1 LKANARFMKNFLA
14 STLLILLLFLSTN
27 YAFSQRADSL
37 QRELNT
43 HQKKDTLRAKLL
55 LELFKETFIIKD
67 PDTCLQMVEEALE
80 ISQKEKWGK
89 GIVISYSRIGIVYG
103 FLKGQ
108 YAEGLNYYLKAL
120 KANEAVKDMSLQK
133 DILGNIGLIYHETR
147 QYGKSEDFIQQALK
161 IAREMKIP
169 EHSSIN
175 IFICHANNYSE
186 LKLYDSAIIVYNKV
200 ISLAEMGNLQREKSI
215 AASSLG
221 TLYMRTNKLDSAMIY
236 LQSAYRIAKQMENP
250 LLEANVLQSLSLV
263 FLKQGKVLKAQSV
276 ADTAL
281 HLSELIQNIRF
292 QSYIWDI
299 KCDIFIAQGKYKE
312 ALDAYAASV
321 KLKDS
326 IASVA
331 KQQELGSLQ
340 TQYELEKKEAVKEA
354 IHQSE
359 LKQQRTVKNSIA
371 AGSGIL
377 LLGGLFS
384 FLFYRRKRNAV
395 EKQKEAEF
403 KTEVAETEMKA
414 LRAQM
419 NPHFMFNSLN
429 SIGDYIS
436 QNKTD
441 IANEYLAKFARLM
454 RMVLENSEKKQVT
467 LADDLKALELYMQL
481 EALRMNHKF
490 SYVLEIDTTID
501 PETTLVPPLLLQPFV
516 ENSIWHGIA
525 KKNGTGKIK
534 VTVTKDGEMVK
545 CTIEDDGIGRQQAK
559 EEQGPNTNSKKS
571 LGMKIT
577 NARIQILN
585 KVKSA
590 AASIQLFDL
599 SQGTKVELKLPLE
612 TY

>member
-1 LKANARFMKNFLA
+1 MKYFPACLLLVLF
-14 STLLILLLFLSTN
+14 TLLATSDLL
-27 YAFSQRADSL
+27 AQRADSL

-67 PDTCLQMVEEALE
+67 PDTCLQMAEEALE
-80 ISQKEKWGK
+80 ISQKTQWKK
-89 GIVISYSRIGIVYG
+89 GIVIGYSRLGIVYG

-108 YAEGLNYYLKAL
+108 YTEGLNYYLKAL
-120 KANEAVKDMSLQK
+120 KANEALNDMAIQK

-147 QYGKSEDFIQQALK
+147 QYRKSEEFIQQALK
-161 IAREMKIP
+161 IAREMNIP
-169 EHSSIN
+169 ELSSIN

-186 LKLYDSAIIVYNKV
+186 LKAYDSAIIIYNKI
-200 ISLAEMGNLQREKSI
+200 ISLAENGNLLREKSI
-215 AASSLG
+215 ASSSLG
-221 TLYMRTNKLDSAMIY
+221 TLYMRTNNLDSAMIY
-236 LQSAYRIAKQMENP
+236 LQAAYSIAKEMGNP
-250 LLEANVLQSLSLV
+250 LLEANALQSLSLV
-263 FLKQGKVLKAQSV
+263 YLKQGKILKALSA

-281 HLSELIQNIRF
+281 QLSESIQNIRF

-299 KCDIFIAQGKYKE
+299 KCDIFIAQNKYKE
-312 ALDAYAASV
+312 ALDAYGASI

-340 TQYELEKKEAVKEA
+340 TQYEIEKKEAVKEA
-354 IHQSE
+354 ILQSE
-359 LKQQRTVKNSIA
+359 LTQQRTIKNSIA

-377 LLGGLFS
+377 LFGGLLS
-384 FLFYRRKRNAV
+384 FFFYRRKRNAV
-395 EKQKEAEF
+395 EKQKDAEF

-419 NPHFMFNSLN
+419 NPHFLFNSLN

-436 QNKTD
+436 QNK
-441 IANEYLAKFARLM
+441 NELAGDYLAKFAKLM
-454 RMVLENSEKKQVT
+454 RMVLENSEKKEVT
-467 LADDLKALELYMQL
+467 LADDIKALELYMQL

-490 SYVLEIDTTID
+490 SYEVEIDKGID
-501 PETTLVPPLLLQPFV
+501 PDTTLIPPLLLQPFV

-525 KKNGTGKIK
+525 KKQGTGKIK
-534 VTVTKDGEMVK
+534 VSVRREGEMIN
-545 CTIEDDGIGRQQAK
+545 CIIEDDGVGRKQVMEQQQPVDN
-559 EEQGPNTNSKKS
+559 EKKS

-585 KVKSA
+585 KVKNA
-590 AASIQLFDL
+590 AAGIQLFDL
-599 SQGTKVELKLPLE
+599 AQGTKVELKLPLE